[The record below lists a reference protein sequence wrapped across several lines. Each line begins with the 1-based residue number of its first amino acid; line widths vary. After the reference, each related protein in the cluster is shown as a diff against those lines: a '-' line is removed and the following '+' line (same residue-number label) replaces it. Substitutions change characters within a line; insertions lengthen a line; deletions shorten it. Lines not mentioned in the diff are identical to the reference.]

1 MKLKILFFPVTLVLS
16 LSILIWFVKP
26 MWTEYK
32 TSQSELKTATNHKQE
47 LEEGLRS
54 LNMSMDAYEIMDEDS
69 RQLIKNAITMEKNN
83 DDFIAEIHKNIVN
96 SGIFLAG
103 TKLKE
108 ERIKA
113 SAPITPEEGYVK
125 VEKEGTLVEADVV
138 GNYLDIKSFVEKV
151 DVQNRFTMPKEV
163 VISRMD
169 EEGVSEDG
177 ETVEVSG
184 ELIKAKVSFVI
195 YDKEVDTTAKISEL
209 SGMND
214 KIVKS
219 LLTTGLKTKVVD
231 DYRNSITSTLFK
243 PVTASGSGKQDL
255 FAK

>member
-26 MWTEYK
+26 MWSEYK
-32 TSQSELKTATNHKQE
+32 ASQDELKTATNNKQE

-69 RQLIKNAITMEKNN
+69 KQLIKNAITNDRNN

-108 ERIKA
+108 ARTRTNKQVKQG
-113 SAPITPEEGYVK
+113 EGIAK
-125 VEKEGTLVEADVV
+125 IEKKNTAVEVDVV
-138 GNYLDIKSFVEKV
+138 GNYLDIKSFVEKI
-151 DVQNRFTMPKEV
+151 DIQNRFTTSKEI
-163 VISRMD
+163 VISKMD
-169 EEGVSEDG
+169 ENAPNDED
-177 ETVEVSG
+177 EVESTG
-184 ELIKAKVSFVI
+184 ELIKAKISFMI
-195 YDKEVDTTAKISEL
+195 YDKEPDPTAKVSTL
-209 SGMND
+209 SSMND
-214 KIVKS
+214 KVAKS
-219 LLTTGLKTKVVD
+219 LMTTGLKTKVVD

-243 PVTASGSGKQDL
+243 PVTASGSGKEDI